1 MGLATTYSRALLG
14 VEAPLV
20 TVETHLSN
28 GLPAFNIVGLPEAA
42 VKESKERVRSAI
54 INSGLQF
61 PDRRITVN
69 LGPADLPKA
78 GGRYDLAIA
87 AGILGASSQLPLDR
101 FEQFEMVGE
110 LGLNG
115 DVRAVSGCLSAIM
128 AARDAQRKVLLPYA
142 NQFDAKQ
149 VQYTGTGLVDNL
161 ITLFSELMNGDS
173 ISYIQEKD
181 EEAELSPEILGEVE
195 FENNRDF
202 PDNLAPDLTD
212 VKGQYLAKKALIT
225 AAAGGHNLLLIGPP
239 GTGKTLLANLLPTL
253 LPNLDEQRALEV
265 AVVYSVAGNKS
276 NLRHWHRPPFRS
288 PHHTA
293 TAVALTGGS
302 SRPRPGEVSLAHNGI
317 LFLDE
322 LPEFSTRVLEV
333 LREPVESGEVSISRA
348 NYHVSFPAK
357 FQLVAAMNPCPCG
370 YFGDPVNEC
379 RCTPDRINR
388 YRGKISGP
396 FLDRFDIRVEVP
408 RFTAAELIQLGKQD
422 NTNDR
427 ESSESARRR
436 ISLCQNLQFHRQ
448 GKLNSQIN
456 GAEMEK
462 YCQLDSRTEEK
473 LHKIAAD
480 KGLSF
485 RALHRIRRLART
497 LADLHEEEN
506 IHLQHV
512 QDALSQRTV
521 LSLY

>member
-1 MGLATTYSRALLG
+1 MGLATTYSRALVG

-87 AGILGASSQLPLDR
+87 AGILGASAQLPLDR

-115 DVRAVSGCLSAIM
+115 DVRSVTGCLSAIL
-128 AARDAQRKVLLPYA
+128 AARDARRKVLLPQS
-142 NQFDAKQ
+142 NQIDARQ
-149 VQYTGTGLVDNL
+149 VQYTGAGLVDSL
-161 ITLFSELMNGDS
+161 LTLFSELMNGDS
-173 ISYIQEKD
+173 ISYIQA
-181 EEAELSPEILGEVE
+181 EEGCCEAIHHKAENSGHEASGI
-195 FENNRDF
+195 
-202 PDNLAPDLTD
+202 DLCE
-212 VKGQYLAKKALIT
+212 VKGQYLAKKALAV
-225 AAAGGHNLLLIGPP
+225 AAAGGHNLMMIGPP
-239 GTGKTLLANLLPTL
+239 GTGKTLLATILPTL
-253 LPNLDEQRALEV
+253 LPNLDERRALEV
-265 AVVYSVAGNKS
+265 AVIYSVAGKKS
-276 NLRHWHRPPFRS
+276 DTEHWRRPPFRS

-302 SRPRPGEVSLAHNGI
+302 SRPKPGEVSLAHNGI

-348 NYHVSFPAK
+348 GYQVSFPAR
-357 FQLVAAMNPCPCG
+357 FQLIAAMNPCPCG
-370 YFGDPVNEC
+370 YFGDSVNEC
-379 RCTPDRINR
+379 RCTPEKITR
-388 YRGKISGP
+388 YRSKISGP
-396 FLDRFDIRVEVP
+396 FLDRFDIRIEVP
-408 RFTAAELIQLGKQD
+408 RFTPAELLQL
-422 NTNDR
+422 
-427 ESSESARRR
+427 SEQEPEITAETSEMVRTKIEA
-436 ISLCQNLQFHRQ
+436 SQKLQRKRQ
-448 GKLNSQIN
+448 GKLNSEIN
-456 GAEMEK
+456 GAELEEH
-462 YCQLDSRTEEK
+462 CRLDTKTETYF
-473 LHKIAAD
+473 HKIASD

-497 LADLHEEEN
+497 LADMQEAEN
-506 IHLQHV
+506 ISIRHV
-512 QDALSQRTV
+512 QEALSQRTT
-521 LSLY
+521 LGLY